1 MYPHVNHMNGGVGLR
16 TIDPTP
22 LIVFER
28 VSFEDRQWPKGP
40 VLTALQAVSK
50 PSKGTIVSA
59 VLCLVSLCVGF
70 VRIGLVE
77 EK

>member
-1 MYPHVNHMNGGVGLR
+1 MERQHVYLHVNHMNGGVGLR

-40 VLTALQAVSK
+40 VLTALEASTEQSK
-50 PSKGTIVSA
+50 YTTVSA
-59 VLCLVSLCVGF
+59 ILCLVSLCL
-70 VRIGLVE
+70 GLV
-77 EK
+77 